1 MLNDTAVT
9 SNLLKALVEHSRET
23 ERFRRSRSTQK
34 AEQVRTLTDS
44 KCNIYWKSEGLLELC
59 SDRTW
64 YKFCASQRRF
74 VKGAKR
80 VDICGCCYAYNKL
93 ILPEIRRCIFGPVAC
108 AFQEIPGCEH
118 YWQDFNVAEDGPE
131 FASVGHLEALVARLE
146 DPKQDFKQKLPLGSR
161 LLLHEAEA
169 KWAHNLRQHL
179 CAAQCFRHHRQ

>member
-93 ILPEIRRCIFGPVAC
+93 ILPEIRKST
-108 AFQEIPGCEH
+108 E
-118 YWQDFNVAEDGPE
+118 N
-131 FASVGHLEALVARLE
+131 
-146 DPKQDFKQKLPLGSR
+146 
-161 LLLHEAEA
+161 
-169 KWAHNLRQHL
+169 
-179 CAAQCFRHHRQ
+179 